1 MRPLMIWFGAANT
14 GAARLH
20 CARALFRVVV
30 VLRMR
35 IFTLI
40 KSSCENAN

>member
-1 MRPLMIWFGAANT
+1 MRPLMIWFGAVDT

-20 CARALFRVVV
+20 CARAFFRVAV

-35 IFTLI
+35 ITLI
-40 KSSCENAN
+40 KSFCENAN